1 VEASIGSFFGTMCRW
16 ITLLSA
22 DPVSLSDIVLAP
34 SNSLVQLAK
43 DASFHPEFTD
53 TNNHAMNGDGFGVG
67 WYHSNVAI
75 CPHLNGGNNF
85 LHDEPRAAV
94 FKDTQP
100 AWNNVNLKEICLATR
115 SHCIIAH
122 VRAASAGT
130 GVSQANC
137 HPFKCGRLLFC
148 HNGRIDSYS
157 KIKRHFIN
165 QVIDEMFY
173 NMHGTTDS
181 ECIFAL
187 LLTHLAKDG
196 GESPM
201 TQTTPFG
208 HKRLVSALK
217 KTLRQ
222 IEKLLLECDIVT
234 GFSTC
239 NFSLTDGD
247 TVVVTRFCDKSPE
260 VPPPSLY
267 FAYGN
272 AQHLYQELTSDDP
285 VLFVQ
290 QLSEGDSEHG
300 GSAHGD
306 GTDSDVSVDF
316 IETTVDLGT
325 HLSLPGTVYADVEPS
340 EASFIV
346 ASNPLTKT
354 HTWHPMPKN
363 SVMWC
368 TRGSHPELRLL
379 KGRPS
384 TVSHNSIE
392 WTGSI

>member
-1 VEASIGSFFGTMCRW
+1 MCRW
-16 ITLLSA
+16 ITLLSS

-43 DASFHPEFTD
+43 DASFHPEFSD
-53 TNNHAMNGDGFGVG
+53 MNNHAMNGDGFGVG
-67 WYHSNVAI
+67 WYHSNIAML
-75 CPHLNGGNNF
+75 PHDGSGGV
-85 LHDEPRAAV
+85 EPYEEIRAAV

-100 AWNNVNLKEICLATR
+100 AWNNVNLREICMATK
-115 SHCIIAH
+115 SNCMIAH
-122 VRAASAGT
+122 VRAASAGS
-130 GVSQANC
+130 GVSQTNC

-157 KIKRHFIN
+157 KIKRHFLN
-165 QVIDEMFY
+165 EVSDEVFY
-173 NMHGTTDS
+173 TIHGTTDS

-187 LLTHLAKDG
+187 ILTHLAKDG
-196 GESPM
+196 AGESPL
-201 TQTTPFG
+201 TQTTAYG
-208 HKRLVSALK
+208 HKRLVSAVK

-222 IEKLLLECDIVT
+222 IERLLIDAGIVT

-247 TVVVTRFCDKSPE
+247 TVVVTRFCDKSPD

-272 AQHLYQELTSDDP
+272 SQHLYQELTSDDP
-285 VLFVQ
+285 VLYVS
-290 QLSEGDSEHG
+290 QLSMSDGDSEHG
-300 GSAHGD
+300 GSSSGD
-306 GTDSDVSVDF
+306 GSEPESDF
-316 IETTVDLGT
+316 IEHTVDLAE
-325 HLSLPGTVYADVEPS
+325 HLSLPGTVYADVEPL

-379 KGRPS
+379 KGRPPNA
-384 TVSHNSIE
+384 HQKIG
-392 WTGSI
+392 WTGSIDG